1 MSIQTWK
8 RIEYETWDAA
18 FRGLAP
24 VIRQQSVRVAD
35 YTQVLFTHA
44 CSSGFGKENADRADR
59 MKGQYADLAY
69 KCGLYHQLGK
79 ALVPPEYQIFQKDF
93 TEEEQAL
100 YRKYTS
106 DGRILIAN
114 LQERTSNAKAKRRGT
129 TEEVLT
135 QNIPWLM
142 LRESCQQHMECWDGS
157 GFPEGRKGLDISP
170 IAQIVGLAKQLD
182 STVCERKSEHPFEEG
197 FAAVL
202 ALCGTRFAP
211 QLSQVLEKAKE
222 DCKTVYNKYVDY
234 TRTLPETIPLIRK
247 TTDRPMGLV
256 YRPLISGE
264 KNTKYPMG
272 YEAICWFGGI
282 AGNSGETEPLNQV
295 EELLKRTKLTAEM
308 ENYFLYEA
316 TDAMLRIQNCQL
328 PQKRMILQ
336 MMAEFYTLP
345 SQLKRFDQ
353 LYKDQPVERT
363 NLILT
368 IPAAFVA
375 TANKGICE
383 IIARYNRNSVVLLLD
398 GYMPEQFGQEKIDEL
413 GFRFVRFERS
423 TYLKPETA
431 AAMKA
436 MQQTGI
442 EIIGGDADSDDV
454 IAWLHACGCRCIS
467 GPFTG
472 KLMDEETLIRDAL
485 ALENSL

>member
-8 RIEYETWDAA
+8 RIEYDTWDSA

-35 YTQVLFTHA
+35 YTQVLFTHG

-69 KCGLYHQLGK
+69 KCGMYHQLGK
-79 ALVPPEYQIFQKDF
+79 ALVPPEYQVLQRDF
-93 TEEEQAL
+93 TEEEKAL

-106 DGRILIAN
+106 DGRLLIAN
-114 LQERTSNAKAKRRGT
+114 LQERTSKAKEKRKGT
-129 TEEVLT
+129 AAEAQT

-157 GFPEGRKGLDISP
+157 GYPDGKKGLEISP

-182 STVCERKSEHPFEEG
+182 TAVCELKSEHPFEEG
-197 FAAVL
+197 FAATL
-202 ALCGTRFAP
+202 ALCGSRFAP
-211 QLSQVLEKAKE
+211 QLAQVLERAKE
-222 DCKTVYNKYVDY
+222 DCRNIYIKYLDY

-247 TTDRPMGLV
+247 HPDRPMGLT
-256 YRPLISGE
+256 YRPLISGD
-264 KNTKYPMG
+264 KSSKMPVG
-272 YEAICWFGGI
+272 YEAICWFAGI
-282 AGNSGETEPLNQV
+282 ADRPGETEPIDQV
-295 EELLKRTKLTAEM
+295 EPLLKRTKLTADM
-308 ENYFLYEA
+308 ANYFLYEA
-316 TDAMLRIQNCQL
+316 ADAMLRIQNCQL

-336 MMAEFYTLP
+336 MIPDFYTLP

-353 LYKDQPVERT
+353 LYKDQPIERG

-368 IPAAFVA
+368 IPATFVA
-375 TANKGICE
+375 SANKGICE
-383 IIARYNRNSVVLLLD
+383 ILARYNRNNVPLLLD
-398 GYMPEQFGQEKIDEL
+398 GYIPGQLEAEKITEL
-413 GFRFVRFERS
+413 GFRFVRFDRS
-423 TYLKPETA
+423 TYLTPEAA

-436 MQQTGI
+436 LQQTGI
-442 EIIGGDADSDDV
+442 EIIGGDADSEDA
-454 IAWLHACGCRCIS
+454 IAWLYACGCHCIS

-472 KLMDEETLIRDAL
+472 KLMDEETLIREAL
-485 ALENSL
+485 ALENVL

>member
-44 CSSGFGKENADRADR
+44 CSSGFGKETADRADR

-79 ALVPPEYQIFQKDF
+79 ALVPPEYQIFQRDF

-114 LQERTSNAKAKRRGT
+114 LQERTTKAKEKRRGSAN
-129 TEEVLT
+129 EVMT

-142 LRESCQQHMECWDGS
+142 LRESCQQHMECFDGS
-157 GFPEGRKGLDISP
+157 GFPDGKRGLDISP
-170 IAQIVGLAKQLD
+170 IAQIVGLAKELD
-182 STVCERKSEHPFEEG
+182 TAVCELKSEHPFDEG

-211 QLSQVLEKAKE
+211 QLAQVLERAKE
-222 DCKTVYNKYVDY
+222 DCRNIYTKYLDY
-234 TRTLPETIPLIRK
+234 TRTLPETIPLIK
-247 TTDRPMGLV
+247 KDPNRPMGLV

-264 KNTKYPMG
+264 KNTKKPMG

-282 AGNSGETEPLNQV
+282 VDRPGETESLDQV
-295 EELLKRTKLTAEM
+295 EELIKRVKLTAEM
-308 ENYFLYEA
+308 TNYFLYEV

-336 MMAEFYTLP
+336 VMADFYTLP
-345 SQLKRFDQ
+345 SQLKRFEQ
-353 LYKDQPVERT
+353 LFKDQSVDRS

-375 TANKGICE
+375 EANKGICE
-383 IIARYNRNSVVLLLD
+383 MIARYNRNDVALLLD
-398 GYMPEQFGQEKIDEL
+398 GYAPEQFGPEKIQEL
-413 GFRFVRFERS
+413 GFRYVRFARS
-423 TYLKPETA
+423 TYLNQNTA

-436 MQQTGI
+436 LQQSGI
-442 EIIGGDADSDDV
+442 EIVGGDADSDDV

-485 ALENSL
+485 TLENSL